1 MKRTVIPRLHDTG
14 MNFRTGMKISLRH
27 KNRGEL
33 APVWL
38 APAWHFVLVS
48 CKRIQSHKREP
59 EWTRAGMKVVQSL
72 NSPFFPPHIGA
83 EPGRAKEESRIT
95 CMRMPR
101 TNQSKIIRSQP
112 RRSRQCVAQ
121 CLFFSSRS
129 ERKHFLWRWY
139 CGKKHKNVKYRG
151 LYSYRQRVRVITLSS
166 NIFSYC
172 FCMLSDFAK
181 VFERKVWRVQV
192 AHLHNAARA
201 LSSPSRC
208 FQLTTNLGKISF
220 VIFDIVIK
228 KQIECGLPWHWWNS
242 TDLGLIGMFLLR
254 VSMG

>member
-1 MKRTVIPRLHDTG
+1 MFWEAETKDT
-14 MNFRTGMKISLRH
+14 R
-27 KNRGEL
+27 
-33 APVWL
+33 PVSR
-38 APAWHFVLVS
+38 ASS
-48 CKRIQSHKREP
+48 CYR
-59 EWTRAGMKVVQSL
+59 VVQSL
-72 NSPFFPPHIGA
+72 NSPFFPPHGLN
-83 EPGRAKEESRIT
+83 EESRIT

-139 CGKKHKNVKYRG
+139 CRKKHKNVKYRC
-151 LYSYRQRVRVITLSS
+151 LYSYRQRVRVITLSP

-192 AHLHNAARA
+192 AHLHNAGRA

-208 FQLTTNLGKISF
+208 FQLTTSLGKISF

-228 KQIECGLPWHWWNS
+228 KQIECGLLWHWWNS
-242 TDLGLIGMFLLR
+242 TDLGLIAMFLFNLNAEIVACMLSENR
-254 VSMG
+254 ATSKIRKIFPNMVFPPI